1 MSNKSLAQLEIGSP
15 EWVARREALGYSHAP
30 PRESQPG
37 LLAMGALAIAVGAV
51 FMTAV
56 RVGGLLARRH

>member
-15 EWVARREALGYSHAP
+15 EWKAKRQALGYSPVP

-37 LLAMGALAIAVGAV
+37 LLAVGALAIAVGAV
-51 FMTAV
+51 LMTAV
-56 RVGGLLARRH
+56 RLGGLLARRP

>member
-15 EWVARREALGYSHAP
+15 EWIARRQALGYSHVP
-30 PRESQPG
+30 PRDSQPG
-37 LLAMGALAIAVGAV
+37 LLAVGVLAIAVGAV

-56 RVGGLLARRH
+56 RLGGLLARR